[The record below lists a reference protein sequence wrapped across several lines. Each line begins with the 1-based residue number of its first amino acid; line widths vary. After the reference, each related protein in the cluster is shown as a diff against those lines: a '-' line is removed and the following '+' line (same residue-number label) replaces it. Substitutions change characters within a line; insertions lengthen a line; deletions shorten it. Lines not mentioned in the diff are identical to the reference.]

1 MNEKAPNQSV
11 KQPSIEDYLTPERQA
26 LNKNDFQN
34 GRNVQRPASNRWR
47 SLIVSNMAVSV
58 GSRISGHKTEIYI
71 SNMRVRIPNSAAI
84 FPDLVLVSG
93 EPAFADQNADLLL
106 NPTVVVDVYSNQ
118 TNSSDKTQRLESF
131 LAMESIKECMLVK
144 EDEMRI
150 EHFAKQNAKQWIYR
164 IYNERDD
171 VVSLESINC
180 KLSLAEIYAQ
190 IKFKQPEMA
199 SRAAN

>member
-1 MNEKAPNQSV
+1 MNEKAPNQPG

-26 LNKNDFQN
+26 ASRNEHVN
-34 GRNVQRPASNRWR
+34 GRAIPRTASNRWR
-47 SLIVSNMAVSV
+47 SLIVSNMTVAL
-58 GSRISGHKTEIYI
+58 GSRISGHKTEIYVG
-71 SNMRVRIPNSAAI
+71 NMRVRMQNSSAI

-93 EPAFADQNADLLL
+93 EPAFADQNLDLLL
-106 NPTVVVDVYSNQ
+106 NPTVAVEVYSSQ
-118 TNSSDKTQRLESF
+118 ANSSDKTQRFENF
-131 LAMESIKECMLVK
+131 LAMESIKECLLVK

-171 VVSLESINC
+171 VISLDSINC
-180 KLSLAEIYAQ
+180 KLSLSEIYAQ

-199 SRAAN
+199 SRAVN